1 MRVLIIEFVWQVK
14 KIINDKKI
22 SSFDLIVSLSPDAS
36 YHLKKNSINF
46 FESDEIINEDKILDK
61 YEEFA
66 NNSIEISSI
75 LDIELQKIDQ
85 RFKNLNWK
93 IFDGYHYCL
102 KITYDQ
108 LIYYS
113 EVLSTIINNYKPKE
127 IVLSE
132 GSFIRFNDEK
142 LISSDISIL
151 EHVLKSHMISSFKPK
166 ITLMVNEVCQIKKEN
181 QSLKK
186 EILNLINIFKFFI
199 KVNLKKID
207 YLSVKCFEIDYLKKN
222 KSKFSDLFFNYKIEL
237 KKEKKKYYLIENL
250 LTSLSKNIKYQ
261 NLIKYKEFS
270 FNEIFEKH
278 ISLITR
284 DFETMLNEYEKK
296 KKIIKKIKPK
306 IIIFGSGNPFYLPNI
321 LFRKIAE
328 DLEIPYSIWVHG
340 GYGGT
345 KSLIGNDILDFRLS
359 KNHFS
364 YGEHFIDYMN
374 NNKYGIN
381 RIKSFHWKDKIK
393 IFKIGSPKMDYQYNF
408 FKKTTIEN
416 KKKNIIFLTGS
427 VVKRNHY
434 YFGGLRKDI
443 KSSFWRLNLKL
454 VNVFKKFQD
463 QYNIIVKDY
472 PDGQK
477 NLWLQALHD
486 NNCKKI
492 KYISTEKTVSEVV
505 SNADLIILPWFS
517 TTFFESLYTN
527 SDIFL
532 LEKEI
537 IDEFLTDKFRNEIF
551 FYNEE
556 ELFLKNL
563 SEYLEEG
570 KFNKKEKIFTKE
582 YFLNMSNIEKRDL
595 ELNKALN
602 QII

>member
-207 YLSVKCFEIDYLKKN
+207 YLSVKCFEIDYLKKK

-284 DFETMLNEYEKK
+284 DFETK
-296 KKIIKKIKPK
+296 
-306 IIIFGSGNPFYLPNI
+306 
-321 LFRKIAE
+321 
-328 DLEIPYSIWVHG
+328 
-340 GYGGT
+340 
-345 KSLIGNDILDFRLS
+345 
-359 KNHFS
+359 
-364 YGEHFIDYMN
+364 
-374 NNKYGIN
+374 
-381 RIKSFHWKDKIK
+381 
-393 IFKIGSPKMDYQYNF
+393 
-408 FKKTTIEN
+408 
-416 KKKNIIFLTGS
+416 
-427 VVKRNHY
+427 
-434 YFGGLRKDI
+434 
-443 KSSFWRLNLKL
+443 
-454 VNVFKKFQD
+454 
-463 QYNIIVKDY
+463 
-472 PDGQK
+472 
-477 NLWLQALHD
+477 
-486 NNCKKI
+486 
-492 KYISTEKTVSEVV
+492 
-505 SNADLIILPWFS
+505 
-517 TTFFESLYTN
+517 
-527 SDIFL
+527 
-532 LEKEI
+532 
-537 IDEFLTDKFRNEIF
+537 
-551 FYNEE
+551 
-556 ELFLKNL
+556 
-563 SEYLEEG
+563 
-570 KFNKKEKIFTKE
+570 
-582 YFLNMSNIEKRDL
+582 
-595 ELNKALN
+595 
-602 QII
+602 